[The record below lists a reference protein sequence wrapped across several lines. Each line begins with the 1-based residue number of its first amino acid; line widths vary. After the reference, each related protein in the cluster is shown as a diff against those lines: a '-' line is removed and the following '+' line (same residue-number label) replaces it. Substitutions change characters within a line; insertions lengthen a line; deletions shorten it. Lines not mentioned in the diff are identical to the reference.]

1 MSGALQVQECRQL
14 LEAEKTRKQMLP
26 RSLQKEFRSTDALIV
41 EF

>member
-1 MSGALQVQECRQL
+1 MGEGLQVKECRQL

-26 RSLQKEFRSTDALIV
+26 RSLQKEFGSTDPLIV